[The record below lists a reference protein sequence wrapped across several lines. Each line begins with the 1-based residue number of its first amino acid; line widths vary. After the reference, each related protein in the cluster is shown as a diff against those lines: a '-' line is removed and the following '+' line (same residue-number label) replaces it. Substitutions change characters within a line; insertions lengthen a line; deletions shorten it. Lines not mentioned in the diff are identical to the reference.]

1 MNLEESRWRLRKQ
14 NLNDQFKPIQG
25 MDLGGL
31 EEVEVT
37 TLVVVD
43 LMEDTL
49 REPMAVWVVEAMVA
63 HTGLE
68 E

>member
-1 MNLEESRWRLRKQ
+1 
-14 NLNDQFKPIQG
+14 

-37 TLVVVD
+37 MLVVVD

-49 REPMAVWVVEAMVA
+49 REPMAVLVVEAMVA

>member
-1 MNLEESRWRLRKQ
+1 
-14 NLNDQFKPIQG
+14 

-37 TLVVVD
+37 MLVVVD

-49 REPMAVWVVEAMVA
+49 REPMAV
-63 HTGLE
+63 
-68 E
+68 

>member
-1 MNLEESRWRLRKQ
+1 
-14 NLNDQFKPIQG
+14 

-49 REPMAVWVVEAMVA
+49 REPMAV
-63 HTGLE
+63 
-68 E
+68 